1 MQGPWSRPMRQLTC
15 SWDQISGM
23 ALVPSEVLG
32 FPRKTVRYLIA
43 LINSFSDEINQR
55 FLYLMTENPDWY
67 TKSGNILL
75 LLVKG
80 HCKIYRANKYSEI
93 LPVSQG
99 VRVSSPTRH
108 Y

>member
-32 FPRKTVRYLIA
+32 FPRKTVRYLIS

-55 FLYLMTENPDWY
+55 FL
-67 TKSGNILL
+67 
-75 LLVKG
+75 
-80 HCKIYRANKYSEI
+80 
-93 LPVSQG
+93 
-99 VRVSSPTRH
+99 
-108 Y
+108 